1 MLKKLSFRS
10 KLLLVLFVPFLALVV
25 VAAAGLS
32 DRFSALRAQEQYGA
46 LAGPLARLSEASRAI
61 ENESVVSSWSVAGT
75 APSEDLFAARK
86 RTDVAVKAFEA
97 DHQAF
102 VDSGI
107 GSGAIAALDQAE
119 RTLVGLDAERR
130 KVDAKSVDAAQV
142 RGWYMGAD
150 DDLLTAGERVARGLA
165 APATSAAVT
174 RSYSLQR
181 AQHELAH
188 ESSVYIAVL
197 ASGQQQGFSE
207 WLAALAGRERA
218 VSAFT
223 ATADPAELSAFTGAG
238 LSTDPVELPTAFPA
252 TATTPADELDRYQT
266 EAGKLDEAIAAVD
279 GTIRTASNAAASAAE
294 SDVRLYGGA
303 AVLAMLLT
311 LGLMWFVSKA
321 VVGPVRRLT
330 AAAREMSQEQLP
342 ALVESLRT
350 GADVSTITPTVIDVQ
365 SEDEIGELAQ
375 AFNDVEQVTLEVAQQ
390 QSLLLRKGMG
400 DLFVNLARRNQSLLE
415 RQLELLDELERNEHD
430 PSQLDSLFKLDHMAT
445 RMRRNAESLLV
456 LSGAEQPRQ
465 WQESIGLL
473 DVVRSAAAEIAD
485 FPRVELVGIDER
497 ISVSG
502 RAVADVSH
510 LLAEL
515 LENATSFSSP
525 ESAVV
530 VSGAITRSGFVL
542 AITDQGIG
550 MAPERIAESNQ
561 LLRHPPV
568 VGLALSRALGLHVVG
583 ALAKRHGIAVEIRK
597 GSPIGTVAL
606 VALPKAILEARGRS
620 TTADHTV
627 PTYSPDVDGE
637 GAPAPLGARR
647 AGPATTAGAPTPAA
661 AAATATADAVTWHP
675 ADEPPVEQW
684 AREVDAQQ
692 HAASAAAAT
701 DFLTEAPA
709 PVEPEP
715 QPEPY
720 AEPAA
725 EWQPDTAF
733 AAAPEWQPEPTPEA
747 VTGPAPQAF
756 APDAFTAEQFVAEP
770 VEPVVS
776 AEPVE
781 IVEPVAYA
789 EPAEPFTAETTE
801 FTSTGSADAFASDF
815 TSDFGGGSAE
825 FTADF
830 GDAPAAEELPLPTRV
845 PGMHLLHEPVV
856 STEGGVDESDPMRPY
871 RVHELLTAPLAGC
884 AARPARRVGGRLRD
898 ADRRSRCGQ
907 HREESR

>member
-1 MLKKLSFRS
+1 MLKRLSFRS

-46 LAGPLARLSEASRAI
+46 LAGPLARLGEASRAI

-75 APSEDLFAARK
+75 APTQDLFAARK
-86 RTDVAVKAFEA
+86 RTDVAVAAFLA
-97 DHQAF
+97 DHQQF
-102 VDSGI
+102 VESGI
-107 GSGAIAALDQAE
+107 GSDAIAALDQAE

-130 KVDAKSVDAAQV
+130 KVDGKSVDAAQV
-142 RGWYMGAD
+142 RGWYMGTD
-150 DDLLTAGERVARGLA
+150 DDLLTFGERVARGLA
-165 APATSAAVT
+165 APRTSAAVT
-174 RSYSLQR
+174 RSYALQR
-181 AQHELAH
+181 AQHELAR
-188 ESSVYIAVL
+188 ESSVYIAVV
-197 ASGQQQGFSE
+197 ASGQPQGFSE
-207 WLAALAGRERA
+207 WVSAMAARERSVSSFTASADPNELAAFTTAGIA
-218 VSAFT
+218 
-223 ATADPAELSAFTGAG
+223 
-238 LSTDPVELPTAFPA
+238 TDPTVLPTAFPT
-252 TATTPADELDRYQT
+252 TATTPAQELDRYQG
-266 EAGKLDEAIAAVD
+266 EAAKLDKAIAAVD
-279 GTIRTASNAAASAAE
+279 ATIRSASNAAASAAE
-294 SDVRLYGGA
+294 NDVRLYGGA

-350 GADVSTITPTVIDVQ
+350 GGDVSAITPTRIDVQ

-390 QSLLLRKGMG
+390 QSVLLRKGMG

-525 ESAVV
+525 ETAVV

-550 MAPERIAESNQ
+550 MTPERIAEANQ

-597 GSPIGTVAL
+597 ASPNGTVAL
-606 VALPKAILEARGRS
+606 VALPKVILEAKGREEHVDRP
-620 TTADHTV
+620 APV
-627 PTYSPDVDGE
+627 YSPDVDDDGTPMPP
-637 GAPAPLGARR
+637 GARRMGAGPHAPAP
-647 AGPATTAGAPTPAA
+647 AA
-661 AAATATADAVTWHP
+661 AAGAATATAEAVTWHP

-692 HAASAAAAT
+692 HAASAAAA
-701 DFLTEAPA
+701 DLLTPPAA
-709 PVEPEP
+709 PVTEPGTVP
-715 QPEPY
+715 
-720 AEPAA
+720 
-725 EWQPDTAF
+725 
-733 AAAPEWQPEPTPEA
+733 
-747 VTGPAPQAF
+747 
-756 APDAFTAEQFVAEP
+756 
-770 VEPVVS
+770 EPVVPEHTVT
-776 AEPVE
+776 EP
-781 IVEPVAYA
+781 PF
-789 EPAEPFTAETTE
+789 AEPFAEPFATAEPLTADPL
-801 FTSTGSADAFASDF
+801 TGEDAFVAGEDA
-815 TSDFGGGSAE
+815 G
-825 FTADF
+825 
-830 GDAPAAEELPLPTRV
+830 APAAEELPLPTRV
-845 PGMHLLHEPVV
+845 PGQHLLHEPVLAADDAL
-856 STEGGVDESDPMRPY
+856 DESDPMRPY
-871 RVHELLTAPLAGC
+871 RVHELLTRHAQGVQRAQHHHDDPTGGYARPTDGPSAGDD
-884 AARPARRVGGRLRD
+884 ARPAGEDLP
-898 ADRRSRCGQ
+898 
-907 HREESR
+907 

>member
-1 MLKKLSFRS
+1 VLKKLSFRS

-46 LAGPLARLSEASRAI
+46 LAAPLAHLSDASRAI

-75 APSEDLFAARK
+75 APSEELFAARK
-86 RTDVAVKAFEA
+86 RTDAAVKVFLA
-97 DHQAF
+97 DHQQF
-102 VDSGI
+102 VNAGI
-107 GSGAIAALDQAE
+107 GSDAVAALDQAE
-119 RTLVGLDAERR
+119 RTLVGLDAERL
-130 KVDAKSVDAAQV
+130 KVDGKTVDAGQV

-150 DDLLTAGERVARGLA
+150 DDLLTFGERVARGLA
-165 APATSAAVT
+165 APRTSEAVT
-174 RSYSLQR
+174 RSFTLQR
-181 AQHELAH
+181 AQHELAR

-197 ASGQQQGFSE
+197 ASGQPQGFSE
-207 WLAALAGRERA
+207 WVSAMSARERA
-218 VSAFT
+218 VASFT
-223 ATADPAELSAFTGAG
+223 AAASPAELAAFTSSGVSTE
-238 LSTDPVELPTAFPA
+238 STDLPAAFPTAPV
-252 TATTPADELDRYQT
+252 TPAQELDQYQNQ
-266 EAGKLDEAIAAVD
+266 AAQLDKAIAAVD
-279 GTIRTASNAAASAAE
+279 STIRAASDAASTAAANE
-294 SDVRLYGGA
+294 VRLYGGA
-303 AVLAMLLT
+303 AVFAMLLT

-350 GADVSTITPTVIDVQ
+350 GGDVSAITPTVIDVQ

-375 AFNDVEQVTLEVAQQ
+375 AFNDVEQVTLEVAHQ

-430 PSQLDSLFKLDHMAT
+430 PGQLDSLFKLDHMAT

-465 WQESIGLL
+465 WYEAIGLL

-525 ESAVV
+525 ETAVV

-550 MAPERIAESNQ
+550 MTHERIAEANQ

-597 GSPIGTVAL
+597 AAPAGIVAL
-606 VALPKAILEARGRS
+606 VALPKAILEAKGREEPVD
-620 TTADHTV
+620 A
-627 PTYSPDVDGE
+627 PAPLYSPDVDEDGS
-637 GAPAPLGARR
+637 PLPLGAHR
-647 AGPATTAGAPTPAA
+647 AGPVPSAATPTPTPAPG
-661 AAATATADAVTWHP
+661 AAATATADPAAWHP

-684 AREVDAQQ
+684 AREVDAQE
-692 HAASAAAAT
+692 HAAASAAAAAEAEAEAEV
-701 DFLTEAPA
+701 LAPEAPPTFEAMPEVPPA
-709 PVEPEP
+709 PEAMPTHEAESAGDLRDAV
-715 QPEPY
+715 
-720 AEPAA
+720 ADEPAA
-725 EWQPDTAF
+725 GED
-733 AAAPEWQPEPTPEA
+733 A
-747 VTGPAPQAF
+747 VD
-756 APDAFTAEQFVAEP
+756 PDAGEV
-770 VEPVVS
+770 
-776 AEPVE
+776 
-781 IVEPVAYA
+781 
-789 EPAEPFTAETTE
+789 
-801 FTSTGSADAFASDF
+801 
-815 TSDFGGGSAE
+815 
-825 FTADF
+825 
-830 GDAPAAEELPLPTRV
+830 PLPIRV
-845 PGMHLLHEPVV
+845 PGQHLLHEPTAW
-856 STEGGVDESDPMRPY
+856 SDEMIDESDPMRPY
-871 RVHELLTAPLAGC
+871 RVHELLTRHSQGVQRGQTHHDDPTGDPTHGPDAGST
-884 AARPARRVGGRLRD
+884 G
-898 ADRRSRCGQ
+898 
-907 HREESR
+907 EEPS